1 MMRVLAFL
9 TVVVALIAGPSA
21 ATGLTSAAPAAAHEG
36 HGSEPEIAAGTE
48 LGFDPFTDPGPDST
62 VGGPV
67 TSSVGGPSSSAG
79 VGQYGL
85 PEWLP
90 LRTTTGSAGGGPL
103 QMGCTY
109 QSPGFVCGGHHSY
122 WALDLAVQQGGVPV
136 FASGAGVVTVG
147 FQSSGWGSY
156 VVVDHGPFGRT
167 LYAHLGN
174 VVVGNGQWVDQNTRI
189 GSVGQTGS
197 ASTPHLHYEYY
208 DLLDAGTD
216 DPGDL
221 KACHGNSLVT
231 YGGWQGLTWGSR
243 WMHSD
248 STTCGSPPA
257 DVPARF
263 HPLEPARVLDS
274 RPGPTNVG
282 PYSTPWGAGAR
293 DVQIAGVGG
302 VPGDA
307 EAVVLNVTVVNP
319 TSASFLQLW
328 PTDTPQPTF
337 GSSLN
342 FTAGQIVPNS
352 VTVKI
357 GNWGQVRVFNA
368 AGSTD
373 VVIDVSGYYKA
384 GSDGA
389 GFVPVTPARLL
400 DSRPGWDNIGS
411 YAAPWAAGS
420 AAVRTV
426 PVAGL
431 GGVPANASAVVL
443 NVTAVNPTAHSFLQ
457 LWPAGSPQ
465 PGSGSSLNVTPG
477 QVVAN
482 AVTVKVGS
490 GGTVQVFNAA
500 GTVDVVVDVSGYY
513 TDSGGAAFHAV
524 QPERLLDSRPGS
536 DNVGPFSSPW
546 DHNGA
551 RYVQIVGEAAV
562 PSAATAVVMNVT
574 AVQPTAPT
582 FVQLWPA
589 DVAKPVVGSNVNA
602 GPGQIVPNAVT
613 VKVGSGGDVLVY
625 NLQGSLHL
633 VADVA
638 GWFG

>member
-1 MMRVLAFL
+1 MRVLAFL

-21 ATGLTSAAPAAAHEG
+21 ATDLLGATRAGADPG
-36 HGSEPEIAAGTE
+36 HGSEPETPAGVE
-48 LGFDPFTDPGPDST
+48 LGIDPMGSPEVVSPAGPIA
-62 VGGPV
+62 
-67 TSSVGGPSSSAG
+67 SAAA
-79 VGQYGL
+79 GQYGV

-90 LRTTTGSAGGGPL
+90 LRTTTGSAGGGEL
-103 QMGCTY
+103 QMGCTH
-109 QSPGFVCGGHHSY
+109 QSPGYICGGHHSY

-136 FASGAGVVTVG
+136 FASGAGVVSVG
-147 FQSSGWGSY
+147 YQSGGWGTY

-197 ASTPHLHYEYY
+197 ASTPHLHFEYY
-208 DLLDAGTD
+208 DLIDAGSD
-216 DPGDL
+216 DPGSL
-221 KACHGNSLVT
+221 KACHGSSLVS
-231 YGGWQGLTWGSR
+231 YGGWHGLTYGSR

-248 STTCGSPPA
+248 STTCGSPPPV
-257 DVPARF
+257 VPARF
-263 HPLEPARVLDS
+263 HPLVPARVLDS
-274 RPGPTNVG
+274 RAGPGNVG

-293 DVQIAGVGG
+293 DVPIAGVGG
-302 VPGDA
+302 VPPDA
-307 EAVVLNVTVVNP
+307 DAVVLNVTVVNP
-319 TSASFLQLW
+319 TASSFLQLW
-328 PTDTPQPTF
+328 PTDTPQPVF

-342 FTAGQIVPNS
+342 FVPGQVVPNS

-389 GFVPVTPARLL
+389 GFTPVTPARLL
-400 DSRPGWDNIGS
+400 DSRPGSDNVGS
-411 YAAPWAAGS
+411 YAEPWQAGS
-420 AAVRTV
+420 GAARTV

-431 GGVPANASAVVL
+431 GGVPADASAVVL
-443 NVTAVNPTAHSFLQ
+443 NVTAVNPTAASFLQ
-457 LWPAGSPQ
+457 LWPTGSPQ
-465 PGSGSSLNVTPG
+465 PGSGSSLNFTAG

-490 GGTVQVFNAA
+490 GGSVQVFNAT
-500 GTVDVVVDVSGYY
+500 GTVDVVIDVSGYY

-536 DNVGPFSSPW
+536 DNVGQYSTAW
-546 DHNGA
+546 DHNWA
-551 RYVQIVGEAAV
+551 RDVQVAGLAGV
-562 PSAATAVVMNVT
+562 PADADAVVMNVT
-574 AVQPTAPT
+574 AVWPTAST

-589 DVAKPVVGSNVNA
+589 DVGKPVFGSNLNA

-613 VKVGSGGDVLVY
+613 VKLGSGGDALVY
-625 NLQGSLHL
+625 NLQGSVHL
-633 VADVA
+633 VADIA